1 MCVILDANCIGKFN
15 KNPVDKDMKPVQQWL
30 ERKSGKI
37 VYSDTEQFKKEWDE
51 GGGYTLRR
59 QLQRRDKLKLMSVQ
73 DVRQKEN
80 ELTEKIKSDDA
91 HIIALAIVAGVKV
104 LVSNDNKLI
113 RDFKEHVPQ
122 GKVYTTKSHRHLLT
136 KDTCP

>member
-1 MCVILDANCIGKFN
+1 MA
-15 KNPVDKDMKPVQQWL
+15 VQ
-30 ERKSGKI
+30 
-37 VYSDTEQFKKEWDE
+37 
-51 GGGYTLRR
+51 GYALRR

-73 DVRQKEN
+73 DVQQKEN
-80 ELTEKIKSDDA
+80 ELTGKIKSDDA

-113 RDFKEHVPQ
+113 RDFKEHISQ
-122 GKVYTTKSHRHLLT
+122 GKVYKTESHRHLLT